1 MKKSLISKYSYRNRS
16 RARARARSRRSS
28 SGSNTLPMLLVLG
41 GAGFALYAFTQS
53 KKKTPLLASG
63 TTYAPPTTNNLVNSF
78 FTTIKNLFGSSGSP
92 STTGLTGTSPWYD
105 LESAMGKYPMS
116 QYPNLWSYDPV
127 TQQPQFRGA
136 YDIDIAL
143 ATA

>member
-1 MKKSLISKYSYRNRS
+1 MAKSRRRY
-16 RARARARSRRSS
+16 SRRSS

-41 GAGFALYAFTQS
+41 GAGVALYAFTQS
-53 KKKTPLLASG
+53 KKKTPLLVAGG
-63 TTYAPPTTNNLVNSF
+63 TYTPPTTNNIVNGF
-78 FTTIKNLFGSSGSP
+78 LNTIKNLFGASGSP

-116 QYPNLWSYDPV
+116 QYPQLWSYDPV

>member
-1 MKKSLISKYSYRNRS
+1 MAKSRRRS
-16 RARARARSRRSS
+16 SRRSS
-28 SGSNTLPMLLVLG
+28 SGSSALPMLLLLG
-41 GAGFALYAFTQS
+41 GAGVAVYAFTQS
-53 KKKTPLLASG
+53 QRRTPLLESG
-63 TTYAPPTTNNLVNSF
+63 STYVPPNTSNIVNSF
-78 FTTIKNLFGSSGSP
+78 FRTISNLFGSSNISSVG
-92 STTGLTGTSPWYD
+92 TTGTSPWYD

-116 QYPNLWSYDPV
+116 QYPNLWSFDPV

>member
-1 MKKSLISKYSYRNRS
+1 
-16 RARARARSRRSS
+16 
-28 SGSNTLPMLLVLG
+28 MLLVLA
-41 GAGFALYAFTQS
+41 GAGVAVYAFTQS
-53 KKKTPLLASG
+53 QNKVPLLAAG
-63 TTYAPPTTNNLVNSF
+63 NTYVPPNTGNLVNSF
-78 FTTIKNLFGSSGSP
+78 FRTITNLFAPSGTP

-136 YDIDIAL
+136 FDIDIAL

>member
-1 MKKSLISKYSYRNRS
+1 
-16 RARARARSRRSS
+16 
-28 SGSNTLPMLLVLG
+28 MLLVLG
-41 GAGFALYAFTQS
+41 GAGFALYAFAQS

-78 FTTIKNLFGSSGSP
+78 FTTIKNLFGDSGSP

-105 LESAMGKYPMS
+105 LESALGKYPIS
-116 QYPNLWSYDPV
+116 DYPQLWNSDPV
-127 TQQPQFRGA
+127 TRQLQFLGA

>member
-1 MKKSLISKYSYRNRS
+1 MAKSRRRY
-16 RARARARSRRSS
+16 SRRSS
-28 SGSNTLPMLLVLG
+28 SGSSTLPMLLILG
-41 GAGFALYAFTQS
+41 GAGVAVYAFTQN
-53 KKKTPLLASG
+53 KKKTPLLGSG
-63 TTYAPPTTNNLVNSF
+63 TTYVAPSTTNIVTGFLNTL
-78 FTTIKNLFGSSGSP
+78 KNLFGNSGTP

-143 ATA
+143 AT

>member
-1 MKKSLISKYSYRNRS
+1 MAKSRRRS
-16 RARARARSRRSS
+16 SRRSS
-28 SGSNTLPMLLVLG
+28 SGSKALPMLLILG
-41 GAGFALYAFTQS
+41 GAGVAVYAFTQS
-53 KKKTPLLASG
+53 QRKTPLLPAG
-63 TTYAPPTTNNLVNSF
+63 NTYVPPNTSNIVNSF
-78 FTTIKNLFGSSGSP
+78 FRTISSLFGDSGTP

-136 YDIDIAL
+136 FDIDIAL

>member
-1 MKKSLISKYSYRNRS
+1 MAKSRRRS
-16 RARARARSRRSS
+16 SRRSS
-28 SGSNTLPMLLVLG
+28 SGSSVLPMLLILG
-41 GAGFALYAFTQS
+41 GAGVAVYAFTQS
-53 KKKTPLLASG
+53 QRKTPLLPAG
-63 TTYAPPTTNNLVNSF
+63 NTYVPPNTGNLVNSF
-78 FTTIKNLFGSSGSP
+78 FRTITNLFGQSGTP

-116 QYPNLWSYDPV
+116 QYPQLWSFDPV

>member
-1 MKKSLISKYSYRNRS
+1 MAKSRRRS
-16 RARARARSRRSS
+16 SRRSS
-28 SGSNTLPMLLVLG
+28 SGSGALPMLLLLG
-41 GAGFALYAFTQS
+41 GAGVAVYAFTQS
-53 KKKTPLLASG
+53 QKKTPLLVAGG
-63 TTYAPPTTNNLVNSF
+63 TYTPPTTNNIVNSF
-78 FTTIKNLFGSSGSP
+78 FNTIKNLFGSSGSP

-105 LESAMGKYPMS
+105 LESAMGKYPMDR
-116 QYPNLWSYDPV
+116 YPQLWSYDPV

>member
-1 MKKSLISKYSYRNRS
+1 MAKSRRRY
-16 RARARARSRRSS
+16 SRRSS

-41 GAGFALYAFTQS
+41 GAGFALYAFAQS

-78 FTTIKNLFGSSGSP
+78 FTTIKNLFGDSGSP

-105 LESAMGKYPMS
+105 LESALGKYPIS
-116 QYPNLWSYDPV
+116 DYPQLWNSDPV
-127 TQQPQFRGA
+127 TRQLQFLGA

>member
-1 MKKSLISKYSYRNRS
+1 MAKSRRRS
-16 RARARARSRRSS
+16 SRRSS
-28 SGSNTLPMLLVLG
+28 SGSSTIPMLLILG
-41 GAGFALYAFTQS
+41 GAGVAIYAFTQS
-53 KKKTPLLASG
+53 KKKTPLLVAGG
-63 TTYAPPTTNNLVNSF
+63 TYTPPTTNNIVNSF
-78 FTTIKNLFGSSGSP
+78 VNTIKNLFGASGSP

-116 QYPNLWSYDPV
+116 QYPQLWSYDPV

>member
-1 MKKSLISKYSYRNRS
+1 MAKSRRRS
-16 RARARARSRRSS
+16 SRRSS
-28 SGSNTLPMLLVLG
+28 SGSNALPMLLLLG
-41 GAGFALYAFTQS
+41 GAGVAVYAFTQS
-53 KKKTPLLASG
+53 QRKTPLLPAG
-63 TTYAPPTTNNLVNSF
+63 NTYVPPTTTNVVNSF
-78 FTTIKNLFGSSGSP
+78 FRTIKDLFGASGTP

-136 YDIDIAL
+136 FDIDIAL

>member
-1 MKKSLISKYSYRNRS
+1 MAKSRRRYSH
-16 RARARARSRRSS
+16 RSS
-28 SGSNTLPMLLVLG
+28 SGSSALPMLLLLG
-41 GAGFALYAFTQS
+41 GAGVAVYAFTQS
-53 KKKTPLLASG
+53 SKKTPLLVSG
-63 TTYAPPTTNNLVNSF
+63 TTYIPPTTTNIVTGFLN
-78 FTTIKNLFGSSGSP
+78 TIKNLFGSSNSP

-105 LESAMGKYPMS
+105 LESAMGKYPMN
-116 QYPNLWSYDPV
+116 QYPQLWTYDPV

>member
-1 MKKSLISKYSYRNRS
+1 
-16 RARARARSRRSS
+16 
-28 SGSNTLPMLLVLG
+28 MLLILG
-41 GAGFALYAFTQS
+41 GAGVAIYAFTQS
-53 KKKTPLLASG
+53 KKKTPLLVAGG
-63 TTYAPPTTNNLVNSF
+63 TYTPPTTSNIVNSF
-78 FTTIKNLFGSSGSP
+78 FNTIKNLFGASGSP
-92 STTGLTGTSPWYD
+92 STTGLTWTSPWYD

-116 QYPNLWSYDPV
+116 QYPQLWSYDPV

>member
-1 MKKSLISKYSYRNRS
+1 MAKSRRRY
-16 RARARARSRRSS
+16 SRRSS
-28 SGSNTLPMLLVLG
+28 SGSNTLPMLLLLG
-41 GAGFALYAFTQS
+41 GAGVAFYAFSQS
-53 KKKTPLLASG
+53 KKKTPLLGAG
-63 TTYAPPTTNNLVNSF
+63 NTYVPPSTSNIVNSF
-78 FTTIKNLFGSSGSP
+78 FRTITNLFGESGTP

-116 QYPNLWSYDPV
+116 QYPQLWSYDPV

>member
-1 MKKSLISKYSYRNRS
+1 MAKSRRRSY
-16 RARARARSRRSS
+16 RRSS
-28 SGSNTLPMLLVLG
+28 SGSSALPMLLLLG
-41 GAGFALYAFTQS
+41 GAGVAVYAFTQS
-53 KKKTPLLASG
+53 QKKTPLLTSG
-63 TTYAPPTTNNLVNSF
+63 NTYVPPTTTNVVNSF
-78 FTTIKNLFGSSGSP
+78 FRTIKDLFGASGSP

>member
-1 MKKSLISKYSYRNRS
+1 MAKSRRRY
-16 RARARARSRRSS
+16 SRRSS

-41 GAGFALYAFTQS
+41 GAGVAIYAFTQS
-53 KKKTPLLASG
+53 KKKTPLLVAGG
-63 TTYAPPTTNNLVNSF
+63 TYTPPTTNNLVNSF
-78 FTTIKNLFGSSGSP
+78 VNTIRNLFGESGSP

-116 QYPNLWSYDPV
+116 QYPQLWSYDPV

>member
-1 MKKSLISKYSYRNRS
+1 
-16 RARARARSRRSS
+16 
-28 SGSNTLPMLLVLG
+28 MLLILG
-41 GAGFALYAFTQS
+41 GAGVAVYAFTQS
-53 KKKTPLLASG
+53 QRKTPLLPAG
-63 TTYAPPTTNNLVNSF
+63 NTYVPPNTSNIVNSF
-78 FTTIKNLFGSSGSP
+78 FRTISNLFGDRGTP
-92 STTGLTGTSPWYD
+92 STTGMTGTSPWYD

-136 YDIDIAL
+136 FDIDIAL